1 MSEFAEDLSV
11 VLAQKRYER
20 ISEIIGLTVKKEG
33 ESVRTYTDMLDR
45 VFLNRYLGIPIFLT
59 VLWVMFQFSFTV
71 SEPFVVLI
79 EKFFEIL
86 GRLVEQSI
94 TDPYLISFISTG
106 VIGGLGSV
114 LVFVPPIFAL
124 FLALSILEDSGYMA
138 RAAFVMDRFM
148 YRLGLHGRSFIPL
161 MIGFGCNVP
170 AIMAAR
176 SMDNEKDRMIT
187 ILVSPLMSCSAR
199 LPVYVLIAGAVFGS
213 AQAGTAIFFIYALG
227 IVLVVLAA
235 QLFRKTLFKGEQ
247 SPFVLEL
254 PTYAMPNAKSAL
266 LHMWM
271 RGKMFLK
278 KAGTIIFGAAI
289 LVWFLSV
296 HPWEATAGG
305 QLIAESYIAWMGH
318 ALEPVF
324 RPFGWDWM
332 TAVALLFGIVAKE
345 VVVGTYGVLL
355 GVDEGTLG
363 ESLVANG
370 MFTPLTGLAFMA
382 FVLIYVPCFAA
393 LATIARETNSFRWP
407 AFVLVF
413 QVALAFLVSGVI
425 IVLGRL
431 MGMS

>member
-1 MSEFAEDLSV
+1 MSEFSEDLSV

-20 ISEIIGLTVKKEG
+20 ISEIIGSTVKKDG
-33 ESVRTYTDMLDR
+33 GSVRTYTDMLDR
-45 VFLNRYLGIPIFLT
+45 VFLNKYLGIPIFLT
-59 VLWVMFQFSFTV
+59 LLWVMFQFSFTV
-71 SEPFVVLI
+71 SEPFVVLV
-79 EKFFEIL
+79 EKLFEFL
-86 GRLVEQSI
+86 SHLVEQNV
-94 TDPYLISFISTG
+94 TDPYLTSFISTG

-176 SMDNEKDRMIT
+176 SLDNEKDRMIT

-235 QLFRKTLFKGEQ
+235 QLFRKILFKGEQ

-278 KAGTIIFGAAI
+278 KAGTIIFGTAI
-289 LVWFLSV
+289 IVWFLSV

-324 RPFGWDWM
+324 KPFGWDWM

-363 ESLVANG
+363 DSLVANG

-382 FVLIYVPCFAA
+382 FVLIYVPCFAV
-393 LATIARETNSFRWP
+393 LATIVRETNSLRWP
-407 AFVLVF
+407 AFEVIF
-413 QVALAFLVSGVI
+413 QVALAFLVSGLI
-425 IVLGRL
+425 IGVGRM

>member
-1 MSEFAEDLSV
+1 MSEFADDMSV

-20 ISEIIGLTVKKEG
+20 IAEIMDLAVKKDAK
-33 ESVRTYTDMLDR
+33 SVLTYTDMLDR
-45 VFLNRYLGIPIFLT
+45 VFLNKYLGIPIFLT
-59 VLWVMFQFSFTV
+59 LLWVMFQFSFTV

-79 EKFFEIL
+79 EKFFESLSVLI
-86 GRLVEQSI
+86 EEHIS
-94 TDPYLISFISTG
+94 DPYLISFLSSG

-124 FLALSILEDSGYMA
+124 FLALSVLEDSGYMA
-138 RAAFVMDRFM
+138 RAAFVMDRLM

-199 LPVYVLIAGAVFGS
+199 LPVYVLIASAVFGS

-227 IVLVVLAA
+227 IVMVILAA
-235 QLFRKTLFKGEQ
+235 QFFRKTLFKGEQ

-254 PTYAMPNAKSAL
+254 PTYALPDARASV

-271 RGKMFLK
+271 RGKMFLR
-278 KAGTIIFGAAI
+278 KAGTIIFGTGI
-289 LVWFLSV
+289 IVWFLSV

-305 QLIAESYIAWMGH
+305 QMIAESYIAWMGH

-332 TAVALLFGIVAKE
+332 AAVALLFGIVAKE
-345 VVVGTYGVLL
+345 IVVGTFGILL

-370 MFTPLTGLAFMA
+370 MFTPLAGLAFMA
-382 FVLIYVPCFAA
+382 FVLIYIPCFAT
-393 LATIARETNSFRWP
+393 LATVARETNSFRWA
-407 AFVLVF
+407 AFSMVF
-413 QVALAFLVSGVI
+413 QMALAFLVSGVI
-425 IVLGRL
+425 ILFGRL
-431 MGMS
+431 MGM